1 MADAGPIKLGQ
12 FDPSAHMAIDKDK
25 GIASIRAR
33 LEEQSHLALRLL
45 RREDPKW
52 KYVQVRSSQY
62 LNNLIEQ
69 DHRAIKRRCTSMG
82 GFKSFGSAA
91 ITLAGIELAHR
102 IRKRQFS
109 FGRGRYQNFGS
120 LKQIWDRALA

>member
-1 MADAGPIKLGQ
+1 M
-12 FDPSAHMAIDKDK
+12 
-25 GIASIRAR
+25 
-33 LEEQSHLALRLL
+33 
-45 RREDPKW
+45 
-52 KYVQVRSSQY
+52 V
-62 LNNLIEQ
+62 
-69 DHRAIKRRCTSMG
+69 G

-109 FGRGRYQNFGS
+109 FGRGRYRNFES